1 MCTVK
6 KRTRYPP
13 PKKHPIECKS
23 SGTGTYPCRMY
34 SSSQTP
40 LCPKQKNIPRVRQ
53 EDKKHT
59 KAVPVQRT
67 GTLSAR
73 STGRFQ
79 CSQHCKSKGIRYEF
93 YFSFLKGIRDILFI
107 SKGIRVKILI
117 LKGVRVRLFIFKRI
131 PG

>member
-1 MCTVK
+1 MYSK

-40 LCPKQKNIPRVRQ
+40 LCPKQKNFPRVRQ

-59 KAVPVQRT
+59 KAVLRTYVHYRHVVPVGSSVPSIANRRGYDT
-67 GTLSAR
+67 
-73 STGRFQ
+73 
-79 CSQHCKSKGIRYEF
+79 
-93 YFSFLKGIRDILFI
+93 SFTFH
-107 SKGIRVKILI
+107 
-117 LKGVRVRLFIFKRI
+117 F
-131 PG
+131 